1 MASSSG
7 ARGVRHVRCPK
18 CRCLLQEPS
27 DVPVYQCGGC
37 GATLRAKNRSNDV
50 ASSASP
56 SRSGPPPPQ
65 TPSRQSGSGD
75 VASTSRSST
84 PTSPH
89 ARISEQQ
96 PAATASRRYGSGD
109 LLVSA
114 RRHHGSSDVA
124 RSSSTPDVRTSDLVS
139 ARRNYGSNDV
149 AASSS
154 SLPDVV
160 TSTRR
165 QETNRRET
173 SDLVSV
179 RKERAGEVAT
189 SSSSAP
195 DATTSTCSRRQQ
207 GTEDTGIQRESCG
220 DLVPASSKRVSAEH
234 VPATEKKEHEQSS
247 SGGAHG
253 SSEFRRQRRD
263 TDDLGR
269 GGKDQACSEPQTDS
283 EKRGKGQSEPESP
296 DAVRRKHSAAVQPQ
310 VRGDREEPAP
320 RPSVQDAE
328 SKPSRDV
335 PAPAAR
341 GKVPTTTSPPR
352 HHHRELLPQ
361 GEDLA
366 PLRQKILKTV
376 DALKGDLSELFSKSP
391 DLNPTTTRARPPHP
405 RRVPDKQQQ
414 GHHASRAAAASTL
427 RDRATTRARHAAAVH
442 GSSAVKKPAPPP
454 QSWRGLPSRRYR
466 RCRADHPCCCD
477 NNVQQPRTTCHYHH
491 HGCCG
496 HQHHHDK
503 PECSSCRG
511 HHCCRPTTT
520 TTTTREPSNNKEARK
535 RRPPP
540 PGHHCRPVL
549 KGAPFIICSSCFAL
563 VQVPADFAVSTNR
576 LRKLRCGACA
586 AVLSY
591 SYRDP
596 ARKQLSSPVADDH
609 HQLISAAQQ
618 APDPFAPF
626 VDGFGLS
633 SYSTTDAEDHES
645 SQSQRQRLHVS
656 RNTSFGAVVD
666 DGAAERQGRLHR
678 LMGYGS
684 ASELLR
690 HSPDLYESFHEERT
704 TPDYDRKGK
713 GVCVVDDAEDDDD
726 SDDDGNGV
734 LRRGAVWPM
743 MTPGVPGPAGAIRI
757 KS

>member
-37 GATLRAKNRSNDV
+37 GATLRAKTRSGDRQD
-50 ASSASP
+50 AALCSASP

-65 TPSRQSGSGD
+65 TPSRQLGSGD

-84 PTSPH
+84 PTPPY
-89 ARISEQQ
+89 ARSGEQQ
-96 PAATASRRYGSGD
+96 PAATTSRRYGSGD
-109 LLVSA
+109 ILVSA
-114 RRHHGSSDVA
+114 RRHHGSGDVA

-139 ARRNYGSNDV
+139 ARRNHGSSDV
-149 AASSS
+149 ARSSS
-154 SLPDVV
+154 MPDVA

-173 SDLVSV
+173 SDLVLV
-179 RKERAGEVAT
+179 RKERAGEVAS

-195 DATTSTCSRRQQ
+195 DATASTTTSRRQQ
-207 GTEDTGIQRESCG
+207 ATDTGSPRESSG
-220 DLVPASSKRVSAEH
+220 DLVSASSKRVSAEH
-234 VPATEKKEHEQSS
+234 VPATERKEHEQSCN
-247 SGGAHG
+247 GGARG
-253 SSEFRRQRRD
+253 SSEFRRKRRD
-263 TDDLGR
+263 TGDAAVSP
-269 GGKDQACSEPQTDS
+269 GKDQACSEPQAGS
-283 EKRGKGQSEPESP
+283 EKKGKGQSEPELP
-296 DAVRRKHSAAVQPQ
+296 DAARRKHSGEATAAVQPQ
-310 VRGDREEPAP
+310 EEPAP
-320 RPSVQDAE
+320 RPSVQAE
-328 SKPSRDV
+328 EPQPSRDAPTPVAATGNV
-335 PAPAAR
+335 PAP
-341 GKVPTTTSPPR
+341 TSPPR
-352 HHHRELLPQ
+352 HHHHELLPQ
-361 GEDLA
+361 AEDLA
-366 PLRQKILKTV
+366 PLRRKILKTV

-405 RRVPDKQQQ
+405 RRVPDTQQQ
-414 GHHASRAAAASTL
+414 GHHASRGAVTL
-427 RDRATTRARHAAAVH
+427 HDRAGTRARHAAAIH
-442 GSSAVKKPAPPP
+442 GSSAVKKPAPP

-477 NNVQQPRTTCHYHH
+477 NNVHHPRTTCHHH
-491 HGCCG
+491 HACCG
-496 HQHHHDK
+496 K
-503 PECSSCRG
+503 PDCSSCRG

-520 TTTTREPSNNKEARK
+520 REPPAPSANNKEVRK

-540 PGHHCRPVL
+540 PRHHCRPVL

-576 LRKLRCGACA
+576 LRRLRCGACA

-596 ARKQLSSPVADDH
+596 ARKQLSSVVAGH
-609 HQLISAAQQ
+609 HQLISAQQ
-618 APDPFAPF
+618 QPDPFAPF
-626 VDGFGLS
+626 VEGFGLS

-645 SQSQRQRLHVS
+645 PQSQRLHVS
-656 RNTSFGAVVD
+656 RNTSFGTVD
-666 DGAAERQGRLHR
+666 GGAERQGRLHR

-690 HSPDLYESFHEERT
+690 HSPDLYESFRDDRA

-713 GVCVVDDAEDDDD
+713 GVCLDDVEDDD
-726 SDDDGNGV
+726 SDDEDVGV
-734 LRRGAVWPM
+734 RKRVGLVWPM
-743 MTPGVPGPAGAIRI
+743 MMPDVHGPAGAIRI